1 MAKFKLTRKQKGD
14 KFVYTV
20 IDEKNNV
27 ISTRTSK
34 RDYVACTVNG
44 EFYFGR
50 IDLIGKGDHGRD
62 ISYQNSI
69 LNNPELEYTRYVC
82 GFVPSYR
89 DTIMSEFPRDKWIEN
104 HLKYA
109 KERLPLLT
117 TIAYLSEQ

>member
-1 MAKFKLTRKQKGD
+1 MEKVRLTKKQKGD
-14 KFVYTV
+14 KFIYTV

-50 IDLIGKGDHGRD
+50 IDLIGKGKHGD
-62 ISYQNSI
+62 SFSYCTKI
-69 LNNPELEYTRYVC
+69 INNPEKAYINFVN

-89 DTIMSEFPRDKWIEN
+89 IEIMKEHPKDEWIEKQ
-104 HLKYA
+104 LKYA
-109 KERLPLLT
+109 KERLPLLN
-117 TIAYLSEQ
+117 TIAYLSE